1 MATLAVFV
9 HGFHR
14 LFFIGAKSNAISI
27 SKHEPL
33 IKANFLDDVLGHFRA
48 SGSELTAG
56 YAGSVAGL
64 LTPACRPKRGVFGL
78 ALRGVFRSREMAPC
92 RRPIDATPSETDL
105 QDEQKVA

>member
-48 SGSELTAG
+48 SGSELTAC

-64 LTPACRPKRGVFGL
+64 LTLHVDQSAGSSVSRS
-78 ALRGVFRSREMAPC
+78 GVFRSREMAPC